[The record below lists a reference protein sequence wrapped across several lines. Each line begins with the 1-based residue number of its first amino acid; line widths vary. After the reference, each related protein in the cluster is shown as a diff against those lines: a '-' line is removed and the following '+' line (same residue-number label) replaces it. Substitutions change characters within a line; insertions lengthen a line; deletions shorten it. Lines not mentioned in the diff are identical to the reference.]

1 MRTGDASVGDTRR
14 LVPRRRLSGMSV
26 RTSHRVSA
34 GVAPLLAAGLLLSAC
49 GGDEGEAASRPT
61 ITLEAGETTYATLP
75 PATTAPPVDETAEDA
90 PSTGVPEYTVQ
101 AGDYGIKVAQQFGVS
116 LDDLSNVN
124 GWSDPSIEF
133 PSPGTI
139 IKIPEG
145 ATSQATDTGG
155 GDDGVIAVTGGESE
169 AVGGETGEAIP
180 EVGDN
185 CEAGSYVIEAGDT
198 TRFAVANKFDVTVE
212 AMDAA
217 NSGTNGYDAFYPG
230 LSIVI
235 PAKDDC

>member
-1 MRTGDASVGDTRR
+1 
-14 LVPRRRLSGMSV
+14 MSV

-34 GVAPLLAAGLLLSAC
+34 GIAPLLAAGLLMSAC
-49 GGDEGEAASRPT
+49 GGDSGEAASRPT
-61 ITLEAGETTYATLP
+61 IQLEAGETTYATLP
-75 PATTAPPVDETAEDA
+75 PATTAPAIDETTAEA
-90 PSTGVPEYTVQ
+90 ETTGVQEYTVQ

-133 PSPGTI
+133 PGPGSV

-145 ATSQATDTGG
+145 ATSATTEADTGG
-155 GDDGVIAVTGGESE
+155 GDDGVIAVTGGEAE
-169 AVGGETGEAIP
+169 AETGETGATIP

-235 PAKDDC
+235 PAKDNC